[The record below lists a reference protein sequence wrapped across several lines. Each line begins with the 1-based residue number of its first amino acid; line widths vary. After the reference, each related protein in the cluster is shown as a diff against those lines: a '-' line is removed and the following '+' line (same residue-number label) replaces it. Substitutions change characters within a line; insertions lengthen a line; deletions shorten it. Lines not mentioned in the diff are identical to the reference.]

1 MQNMSEEMLGLTVA
15 LIVLVV
21 CFLMMGFLLANY
33 ILQSLGF
40 YQIADR
46 RRIANP
52 WLAWLPYGN
61 LWIFGSIVDH
71 HARLKGK
78 DPKWRFLL
86 LILDAVAVLFLVFM
100 YVVLF
105 VMFFVIGFQ
114 AADGAEPEVATVL
127 TFLAWIMVLY
137 VFMFLALGA
146 VASCQ
151 TVCFY
156 KIYEELVPEKALKY
170 FLLSILVPL
179 ASGICLMK
187 CAKSPNGVPLDPI
200 YQNPVET
207 PAEAPQ
213 AE

>member
-1 MQNMSEEMLGLTVA
+1 MPNMSEEMLGLTIA
-15 LIVLVV
+15 LFVLVV
-21 CFLMMGFLLANY
+21 CFLMMGLLLANY
-33 ILQSLGF
+33 ILQALGF
-40 YQIADR
+40 YQIAER

-86 LILDAVAVLFLVFM
+86 LILDAVAVLILIFM

-105 VMFFVIGFQ
+105 VMAFVIGVQ
-114 AADGAEPEVATVL
+114 VADGAEPDVATVL
-127 TFLAWIMVLY
+127 TFFCWIFILYFVLILA
-137 VFMFLALGA
+137 A
-146 VASCQ
+146 VALSACQ

-170 FLLSILVPL
+170 FLLSLLVPL
-179 ASGICLMK
+179 AGGICLIK
-187 CAKSPNGVPLDPI
+187 CAKSPIGVTLDPI
-200 YQNPVET
+200 YQNPFET
-207 PAEAPQ
+207 PQAAE
-213 AE
+213 